1 MNHLNSTVAQLAA
14 GKDNGTLGDLLN
26 DGPGGF
32 IAATLVVLLVAGVL
46 VGLAKL
52 SRGRKNKG

>member
-1 MNHLNSTVAQLAA
+1 MKHLNSTVAQLAA
-14 GKDNGTLGDLLN
+14 GKDNGTLGDLVN

-32 IAATLVVLLVAGVL
+32 IVATVVVLIVAGIL

>member
-14 GKDNGTLGDLLN
+14 GKDNGTLGDLVN

-32 IAATLVVLLVAGVL
+32 IVGTLVVLVIVGVL